1 MLVFK
6 VQWMKVMEMYMAIL
20 MADLF
25 ESWISVQWFDTEIRV
40 EAKVSMK
47 FPEIPFELKQPLITW
62 QWQQM
67 QLNLNLSE
75 LGGVSYIFDFDFT
88 FSYC

>member
-6 VQWMKVMEMYMAIL
+6 VQWMKVMEMYMA

-40 EAKVSMK
+40 QSEREISWNTIWMEAA
-47 FPEIPFELKQPLITW
+47 FN
-62 QWQQM
+62 
-67 QLNLNLSE
+67 NLTMAADAAEFKSE
-75 LGGVSYIFDFDFT
+75 WIGRGKLHFWYWVYF
-88 FSYC
+88 